1 MTIFEIDAAISAAI
15 ERAFAA
21 VDTDTGEVAETFDSA
36 KIEALQ
42 GERDAKIEGIAL
54 TIKNIDAEADAI
66 DAEIKTLKK
75 RLDAKRNRAQRLRE
89 FIAGYLHTAEMTRFE
104 TAKVALTF
112 RRSKTVNVYDADAL
126 PDDFIK
132 IVTEAKPDK
141 VAIKAAIKAG
151 ATIPGAEIVENET
164 LQIK

>member
-1 MTIFEIDAAISAAI
+1 MTLFEIDAAITEAI

-21 VDTDTGEVAETFDSA
+21 VDTDTGEVAETFDPA
-36 KIEALQ
+36 EIEALQ

-75 RLDAKRNRAQRLRE
+75 RLDAKQNRAQRLRE
-89 FIAGYLHTAEMTRFE
+89 YVSSYLHTAEMTRFE

-112 RRSKTVNVYDADAL
+112 RRSKTVNIYDVNAL
-126 PDDFIK
+126 PDGFIK
-132 IVTEAKPDK
+132 TVTESKPDK
-141 VAIKAAIKAG
+141 VAIKAAIKGG
-151 ATIPGAEIVENET
+151 AEVPGAEIVENES